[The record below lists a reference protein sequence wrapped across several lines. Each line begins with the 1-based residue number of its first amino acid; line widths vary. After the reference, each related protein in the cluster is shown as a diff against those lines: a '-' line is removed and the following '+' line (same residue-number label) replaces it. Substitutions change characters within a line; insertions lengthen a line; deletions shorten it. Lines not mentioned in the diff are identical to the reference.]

1 MGQERES
8 RGTEWSGLIVSYM
21 QKRQMTVADLSK
33 ASGISKASIYEL
45 LNGNTRTLN
54 SSTLIAY
61 VKALEIPTEEISE
74 FLDNM

>member
-1 MGQERES
+1 MGKERES

-54 SSTLIAY
+54 SATLIAY
-61 VKALEIPTEEISE
+61 IKALEIPTEEISE